1 MSKFKNWAID
11 ATINNGWTLH
21 RYHTFIKESNQAE
34 YLRSQIP
41 FFFAVQA
48 FPRFLAKLVSQI
60 ETSEDRLLVV
70 ENLWEEHG
78 HGTKSHFHTETFKEF
93 LTALGWNGQ
102 YHQNPWIQEWISNV
116 LSKDM
121 SAGAYA
127 AYLAGIEYAYAPVS
141 KTIAD
146 HVKTLDLVAHQSHYA
161 VHSELDWIHGDEL
174 LQVGVALEQ
183 DEDVVKAAFNQGQ
196 DEFLDLY
203 NHMVIATAY
212 EMKKFMK
219 KGFHFTIPEKTA
231 RLKLKL

>member
-1 MSKFKNWAID
+1 MDTPS
-11 ATINNGWTLH
+11 LSH
-21 RYHTFIKESNQAE
+21 FIKESNQAE

-219 KGFHFTIPEKTA
+219 KVFLSITPEKTV
-231 RLKLKL
+231 RQKLKLSMTLARKMVKITFL